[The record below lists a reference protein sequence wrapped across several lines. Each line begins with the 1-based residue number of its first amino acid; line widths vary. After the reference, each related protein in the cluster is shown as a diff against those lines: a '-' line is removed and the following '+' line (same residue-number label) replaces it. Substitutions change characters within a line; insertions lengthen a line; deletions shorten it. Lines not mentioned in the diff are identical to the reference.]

1 MKTIK
6 IYLEEL
12 FATPMN
18 TSGIG
23 NPSAPEGSRVG
34 SGDIPIGNNKILNKK
49 KSKHLKDVLKKN
61 TNN

>member
-1 MKTIK
+1 MDSLKSF
-6 IYLEEL
+6 LECN

-49 KSKHLKDVLKKN
+49 KSKHLKDVLKEKYK
-61 TNN
+61 